1 MVFVGY
7 GLSVQVNTGKNG
19 NGISLILEYYVSVL
33 FEILAS
39 QEF

>member
-19 NGISLILEYYVSVL
+19 NEISLILEISCLCVV
-33 FEILAS
+33 
-39 QEF
+39 